1 MVNWRNT
8 RLPKLEGENKISTI
22 YEMVINHTYELG
34 FKYCSFTM
42 SSQQSGTQTK
52 PIHFNNYP
60 SEWNNVYKQA
70 HFFDIDPVVAHCK
83 SSVMPIMWD
92 EKTFNTTPHLWSLAQ
107 SFGVHLGWT
116 QAVHDFQGVFS
127 MLTLGRSNGEV
138 SPEELYEKAGQ
149 VLWLCH
155 VMHAAVAQE
164 YAEKTS
170 VTAPCKLTP
179 RETEILRYS
188 ALGKTACETAMIL
201 CLSERTVGS
210 HISSCLRKLGI
221 NNKIAAVLCASNAG
235 LF

>member
-8 RLPKLEGENKISTI
+8 RLPKLEGENKITTI
-22 YEMVINHTYELG
+22 YEMVVNHTYELG
-34 FKYCSFTM
+34 FEYCSFTM
-42 SSQQSGTQTK
+42 SSQQQATQTK

-60 SEWNNVYKQA
+60 NEWNTVYKQA

-83 SSVMPIMWD
+83 RSVLPIVWD
-92 EKTFNTTPHLWSLAQ
+92 EKTFSAAPHLWSLAQ
-107 SFGVHLGWT
+107 SFGVHFGWT

-138 SPEELYEKAGQ
+138 SPQELYEKAGQ

-155 VMHAAVAQE
+155 VMHAAVAQN
-164 YAEKTS
+164 YAEKPS

-179 RETEILRYS
+179 RETEILRWS
-188 ALGKTACETAMIL
+188 ALGKTASDIATIL
-201 CLSERTVGS
+201 CLSERTVGF
-210 HISSCLRKLGI
+210 HISSCLRKLGV
-221 NNKIAAVLCASNAG
+221 NNKIAAVLCASKAG